1 MSSLRLSLLRLT
13 NKGRKMKVV
22 DFVLL
27 ICVTSIA
34 VSSVLLAYRPSD
46 ELNRLQEEKTAI
58 EIKILQH
65 ELAAYEA
72 MEKELKSER

>member
-1 MSSLRLSLLRLT
+1 
-13 NKGRKMKVV
+13 MKVV

-34 VSSVLLAYRPSD
+34 VSSVLLAYRPSV

-72 MEKELKSER
+72 MEKELKSE

>member
-34 VSSVLLAYRPSD
+34 VSSVLLAYRPSV

-72 MEKELKSER
+72 MEKELKE

>member
-1 MSSLRLSLLRLT
+1 MKKSKRINT
-13 NKGRKMKVV
+13 QGRKMKVV

-46 ELNRLQEEKTAI
+46 ELNRLQEEKTAL

-72 MEKELKSER
+72 MEKELKE